1 MQGLVGLKSYT
12 YIEKHWP
19 FLSQNVNLISN
30 IYNLHWNT
38 IKLKKCIDT
47 INDFFYLL
55 SFIEFEWQKI
65 NYDFEAEG

>member
-19 FLSQNVNLISN
+19 FLSQHVNLSSN
-30 IYNLHWNT
+30 IYNL
-38 IKLKKCIDT
+38 IKCIDT
-47 INDFFYLL
+47 INDFFYLI
-55 SFIEFEWQKI
+55 SFIEFESQMI